1 MDTHLD
7 TDFEQA
13 YRRADGSIDIEF
25 YKLRA
30 ARLRS
35 KAARRAVRWEKLL
48 PLAPYVLAVF
58 VGLAAGISLPIP
70 AGECVTCH
78 RDEVRAVM
86 QSKSETMRTNWLH
99 LTSKVQ

>member
-7 TDFEQA
+7 TDFERA

-35 KAARRAVRWEKLL
+35 RAARRAVHWEKLL

-58 VGLAAGISLPIP
+58 RWTCRWHPAADTG
-70 AGECVTCH
+70 GRV
-78 RDEVRAVM
+78 RDLSSR
-86 QSKSETMRTNWLH
+86 
-99 LTSKVQ
+99 